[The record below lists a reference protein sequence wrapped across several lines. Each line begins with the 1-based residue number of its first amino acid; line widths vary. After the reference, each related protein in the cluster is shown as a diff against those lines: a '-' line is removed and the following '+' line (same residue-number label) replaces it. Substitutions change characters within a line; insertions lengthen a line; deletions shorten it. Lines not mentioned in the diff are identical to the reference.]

1 MELTNRSGGRDSRTD
16 SDDVLRI
23 LDELERELRRLP
35 DEAEVSSPPP
45 ETPEAEIEPSSL
57 PDEEASPSPP
67 GEVSP
72 YLEDRLAGARVNA
85 VDLGRE
91 AEELSRRAS
100 TLQGTAGGLQRE
112 LERAEE
118 ELQFLR
124 SQRFLSEPAPPSEPA
139 ARREPSSSRR
149 GADSVSPRARYEG
162 FTAARYNQTMG
173 DLKLRRRRVAI
184 ASLLIA
190 AVVSF
195 LLVWVAFVFHG
206 PEPPLW
212 LEVLP
217 GIWMIPVPFFVLGFR
232 GTHRVLRRNHFDL
245 PEVR

>member
-1 MELTNRSGGRDSRTD
+1 M
-16 SDDVLRI
+16 LRI

-35 DEAEVSSPPP
+35 DDPDSSPYVQEPSEADPGPP
-45 ETPEAEIEPSSL
+45 EAAP
-57 PDEEASPSPP
+57 EEASTAPP

-85 VDLGRE
+85 VDLGKE
-91 AEELSRRAS
+91 AEELSRHAA
-100 TLQGTAGGLQRE
+100 TLQGTVGGLQRE

-124 SQRFLSEPAPPSEPA
+124 TQRFLSETAPPSEPV
-139 ARREPSSSRR
+139 ARRASSSSRQPADTATRR
-149 GADSVSPRARYEG
+149 GRYEG

-173 DLKLRRRRVAI
+173 DLKLRRRRVAL
-184 ASLLIA
+184 ASLLVA
-190 AVVSF
+190 SLVSL